1 MAPIP
6 VWQNFNLTPLFITI
20 NSVNFKHH
28 MAKKPV
34 TTSSLSPKR
43 VADSK
48 TVMTEL
54 IMPNDTNP
62 MSHLMGGYLMRWMDI
77 VSAICAG
84 KHCESHVV
92 TAAVD
97 HISFQNPIYLGDVIT
112 LEASVTRAFNTSVEI
127 YVEVFA
133 NNIKGQQPR
142 RCNHAYFTFVALDD
156 KKKNPVPVPPVL
168 PLSNEEQQLYD
179 SAARRRELRLILSG
193 RIKPKDATLLR
204 QFFTEL

>member
-1 MAPIP
+1 
-6 VWQNFNLTPLFITI
+6 
-20 NSVNFKHH
+20 
-28 MAKKPV
+28 MAKRD
-34 TTSSLSPKR
+34 LSPKR
-43 VADSK
+43 VSDSK

-62 MSHLMGGYLMRWMDI
+62 MGNLMGGYLMRWMDI

-92 TAAVD
+92 TVAVD
-97 HISFQNPIYLGDVIT
+97 YISFQNPIHLGDVIT
-112 LEASVTRAFNTSVEI
+112 LEASATRAFNTSVEI

-133 NNIKGQQPR
+133 NDIKGQKPR

-156 KKKNPVPVPPVL
+156 ERKDPISVPAVI
-168 PLSNEEQQLYD
+168 PLSNEEQNLYD

-193 RIKPKDATLLR
+193 RIKPKDATEVR
-204 QFFTEL
+204 KFFSEL